1 MKVIC
6 VREEKS
12 LEVGKLYKVKDIR
25 KIDKSLLYKIELT
38 NEVKWVDS
46 KKFKYP
52 MSWVKS

>member
-1 MKVIC
+1 MKVMC

-12 LEVGKLYKVKDIR
+12 LEVGKLYKVKDVR